1 MSRALFLVLAAIVT
15 MPAVAATTVP
25 PGLKGVGITQRLGNH
40 VPADLAFVDES
51 GRAVRLG
58 DYFGRRP
65 VVLTPV
71 YYKCPMLCT
80 MTLNDLTRSMNGLTE
95 SVGREFDVVTL
106 SFDPREKPALA
117 ADKKRQYVRHCG
129 RPTADAGWHFL
140 TGDEASIR
148 ALTEAIGFSYRY
160 DATHD
165 VYAHAAGVVVL
176 TPDGTISRY
185 FLGNVPAVDLR
196 DALRDAGAARVAAAP
211 AAEVFLYCFRYDP
224 ATGKYGLI
232 VTRVLQVMA
241 VGTVL
246 LIAGFVGWNVRRE
259 RGRRSARAGGVGA
272 ADAVRSAP
280 QAEPLQ
286 GDLGREVGP

>member
-1 MSRALFLVLAAIVT
+1 MTRVLVLWSLLLVGAARG
-15 MPAVAATTVP
+15 AAGTTAAP
-25 PGLKGVGITQRLGNH
+25 PGLEGVGITQKLGAR
-40 VPADLAFVDES
+40 VPAELAFVDES
-51 GRAVRLG
+51 GRPVRLG
-58 DYFGRRP
+58 EYFGRRP

-80 MTLNDLTRSMNGLTE
+80 MTLNDLTGSMNGLTE
-95 SVGREFDVVTL
+95 SAGREFDVVTF

-117 ADKKRQYVRHCG
+117 REKKRQYVRHYG

-148 ALTEAIGFSYRY
+148 ALTDAIGFAYRY
-160 DATHD
+160 DAAHD

-185 FLGNVPAVDLR
+185 FLGNVPAVDLKT
-196 DALRDAGAARVAAAP
+196 AIADAGAARVSTP

-224 ATGKYGLI
+224 ATGRYGLI

-246 LIAGFVGWNVRRE
+246 LMAGLVGWHLRRE
-259 RGRRSARAGGVGA
+259 RVRYARAVG
-272 ADAVRSAP
+272 RAP
-280 QAEPLQ
+280 QAERLN
-286 GDLGREVGP
+286 GGAGEVEP